1 MTDDLDERIAHARRH
16 VQDGR
21 RIVERQRIRVAE
33 GHAAE
38 ALQLLRLFEQTQ
50 VIFEADLARLLDQRI
65 QADAPISS
73 PSSARR

>member
-1 MTDDLDERIAHARRH
+1 MTDLDKRIARAQRH
-16 VQDGR
+16 VCDGR
-21 RIVERQRIRVAE
+21 RIVEQQRIRVAQ

-50 VIFEADLARLLDQRI
+50 VIFEDDLARLLDQRI

-73 PSSARR
+73 PSSRR